1 MITSHKKMKIKRK
14 FGIRE
19 KLIVPLVAGL
29 TLVIFILIFF
39 LQPAQL
45 KKVKQDFVYNQTN
58 ILKTLVPGV
67 NNLLWQN
74 DYAALYDMFETARK
88 IHQQEWKALILT
100 NPQGKQLYP
109 LTKTK
114 VEEKGT
120 VLKIEI
126 PLQDKNESYG
136 KLTLYTDWART
147 RQQEQQNIYQL
158 SLYTVII
165 ILLVGITGYIL
176 MTRWIYS
183 PISQLKEITGQFAK
197 GNYKSTINIRNRDE
211 IAELAQSIDHMRDR
225 ILLQINKITD
235 KEKMQRAILES
246 VGDGIITIDQQGI
259 VHTFNPGAE
268 NIFGYRAEEVIGKNI
283 RMLQP
288 GEIAKHHD
296 EYLAK
301 YDITTP
307 VKTYGIDGTLSGK
320 RKGGEL
326 FPIEI
331 TISGKIIEGKYL
343 FTGIIRDITERRKL
357 DKLKD
362 EFISTVSH
370 ELRTPLTAIMGS
382 LELISK
388 GMGLELPEQVNT
400 MLDVAVRNVH
410 RLLTL
415 INDILDISKL
425 ESGEMTFSY
434 EEIEI
439 CSFIQDAIDL
449 NQEYAKKYSTRFEC
463 IDCDENI
470 YINADRDRLSQVM
483 SNLLS
488 NAAKYSPENI
498 PVEITAQKIDDHIR
512 ISIRDHGPGIPEEF
526 QPVVFDKF
534 TQSSSG
540 DTRQVG
546 GTGLGL
552 NITKMIVEKMGGQ
565 IDFSTIVGKET
576 TFFFELPVIDK
587 ND

>member
-1 MITSHKKMKIKRK
+1 MSLTLK

-19 KLIVPLVAGL
+19 KLLLPLVTGL
-29 TLVIFILIFF
+29 LLIIIILVFV
-39 LQPAQL
+39 LQPSQL
-45 KKVKQDFVYNQTN
+45 KNAKQDFITNQTR
-58 ILKTLVPGV
+58 ILQTLVPGI
-67 NNLLWQN
+67 NNLLWEN
-74 DYAALYDMFETARK
+74 DYAALYEMFETAEN
-88 IHQQEWKALILT
+88 IHKREWIYLQFINKNNI
-100 NPQGKQLYP
+100 QIYP
-109 LTKTK
+109 L
-114 VEEKGT
+114 EKKNIPASET
-120 VLKIEI
+120 LLKITVPVE
-126 PLQDKNESYG
+126 DKNDVLGEMV
-136 KLTLYTDWART
+136 LYSDWKHYRN
-147 RQQEQQNIYQL
+147 QELDNIFRL
-158 SLYTVII
+158 SLYTVLVFLLAA
-165 ILLVGITGYIL
+165 ILGFIL

-211 IAELAQSIDHMRDR
+211 IAELAQSIDHMRDK
-225 ILLQINKITD
+225 ILLHMNEIID
-235 KEKMQRAILES
+235 REKMQRAILES

-268 NIFGYRAEEVIGKNI
+268 NIFGYRAEEVIGNNI
-283 RMLQP
+283 NMLQP
-288 GEIAKHHD
+288 DEIAEHHD

-307 VKTYGIDGTLSGK
+307 VKTYGIDGTLFAK
-320 RKGGEL
+320 RKDGEL
-326 FPIEI
+326 FPLEL

-587 ND
+587 KN